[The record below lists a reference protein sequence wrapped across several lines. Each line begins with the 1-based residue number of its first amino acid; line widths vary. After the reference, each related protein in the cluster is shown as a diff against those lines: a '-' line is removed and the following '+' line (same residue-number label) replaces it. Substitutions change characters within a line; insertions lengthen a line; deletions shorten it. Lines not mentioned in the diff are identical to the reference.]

1 MVYISL
7 GSNLG
12 DKERNIINA
21 LKKINRLCTKV
32 RSSSLYLTEAQEE
45 AGQPDFINQVIEC
58 RTELPPEKL
67 LEELLL
73 IEQKAGRVRDPERRY
88 GPRVIDLDILLYKN
102 FIIME
107 KELTVPHPKM
117 IKRAFVLVPLLELN
131 PDIVNPET
139 GEKFSVYLSDIEGQG
154 IRKL

>member
-12 DKERNIINA
+12 DKQKNIRNA
-21 LKKINRLCTKV
+21 LREINKLCTKV
-32 RSSSLYLTEAQEE
+32 RSSSLYLTGAQEE
-45 AGQPDFINQVIEC
+45 SDQPDFLNQVIEC
-58 RTELPPEKL
+58 LTGLSPEKL

-73 IEQKAGRVRDPERRY
+73 IEQRAGRIRDSERRY
-88 GPRVIDLDILLYKN
+88 GPRVIDLDILLYDN
-102 FIIME
+102 YIIME

-117 IKRAFVLVPLLELN
+117 TKRAFVLVPLLELA
-131 PDIVNPET
+131 PGIVNPET
-139 GEKFSVYLSDIEGQG
+139 GEKFSVYLPDVAEQG